1 MSQHTQEAH
10 QFFIDTLATYRKLV
24 AANYLFHDD
33 LYRDLAALVGRIAP
47 RPCSLLELGCGDASV
62 IAPLLQTLSLS
73 RYCGVDLSEV
83 ALELAAHN
91 LSGLSCPVALYHD
104 EMMAFLKRATE
115 TFDLIFTGFALHHLS
130 STDKQEFLGACR
142 QRLAP
147 GGELI
152 IMDVLRHEDEAL
164 PDYLDSFCRNIAE
177 EWVQMT
183 PQERQDTIEHVRTC
197 DRPGSLSEL
206 RRMAETAGFS
216 GLQPVS
222 QYTWHHL
229 VSLYTEQ
236 TPPAVH

>member
-1 MSQHTQEAH
+1 MTEHTQAAH

-62 IAPLLQTLSLS
+62 IAPLLQTLTLS
-73 RYCGVDLSEV
+73 RYCGVDLSGV
-83 ALELAAHN
+83 ALELAAGN
-91 LSGLSCPVALYHD
+91 LAGLGCPVTLCCE
-104 EMMAFLKRATE
+104 EMMAFLKGGTE
-115 TFDLIFTGFALHHLS
+115 TFDLVFTGFALHHLS
-130 STDKQEFLGACR
+130 STDKEQFLGACR

-177 EWVQMT
+177 EWEQMT
-183 PQERQDTIEHVRTC
+183 HQERQDTIEHVRAC
-197 DRPGSLSEL
+197 DRPDSLSEL
-206 RRMAETAGFS
+206 RRMAEKAGFS